1 MHRLDPYFCPGG
13 TSGVMLMDIW
23 DKRDSLKALELGV
36 LDPSIHRL
44 SSKEVQ
50 MNLLT
55 LLIILIAILLIIYL
69 AKRV

>member
-1 MHRLDPYFCPGG
+1 
-13 TSGVMLMDIW
+13 MLMDIW